1 MKRKRSTTQHEQ
13 AVRARASSKKLT
25 NAKAAA
31 KLRKVAEAYYKSS
44 RKLFA
49 GDRRG
54 LEVTE
59 NDYFNLKYI
68 ASRIRVGDLSA
79 AYQQAR
85 HLDTLVRDEIPLDV
99 WMYIGGSGL
108 HE

>member
-1 MKRKRSTTQHEQ
+1 MRRKRTLSMHEK
-13 AVRARASSKKLT
+13 AVRARASSKKIT

-31 KLRKVAEAYYKSS
+31 KLRKVAEAYHKSS

-68 ASRIRVGDLSA
+68 ASRIRAGDLSG

-85 HLDTLVRDEIPLDV
+85 HLDTLVREEIPLDV
-99 WMYIGGSGL
+99 WMYIGGYGL